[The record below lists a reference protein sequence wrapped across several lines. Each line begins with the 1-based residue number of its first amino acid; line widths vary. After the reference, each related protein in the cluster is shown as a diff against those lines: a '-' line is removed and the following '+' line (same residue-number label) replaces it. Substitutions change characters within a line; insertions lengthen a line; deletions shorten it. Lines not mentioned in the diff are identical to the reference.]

1 MQIALKAVK
10 QNKRPLYNKFRRKIS
25 KTDQKPPNLHKT
37 QINYLKPSTP
47 IRTSP
52 NPIQYHNQTSQTRKI
67 AKKLLLKAAR
77 EQKNFAR
84 SEKIFSHINFSL
96 SQKQRY
102 EQKTTLFS
110 LRSSLLFSNQIT
122 PNFFTCFISRF
133 KIHSNKI
140 D

>member
-10 QNKRPLYNKFRRKIS
+10 QNKRPIYNKFRRKIS

-37 QINYLKPSTP
+37 QINYLKPSIP

-52 NPIQYHNQTSQTRKI
+52 NPTQYHNQTSQTRKI

-122 PNFFTCFISRF
+122 PNFFTRFISRF